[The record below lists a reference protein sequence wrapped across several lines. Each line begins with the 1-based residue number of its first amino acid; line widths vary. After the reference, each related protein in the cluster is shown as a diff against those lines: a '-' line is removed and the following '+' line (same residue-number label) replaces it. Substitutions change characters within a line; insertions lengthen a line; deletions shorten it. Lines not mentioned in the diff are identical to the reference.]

1 MYEPKNG
8 PNLSHHGEP
17 GFTLLEVM
25 IAAGIILVGLVA
37 VMNSVVSTNS
47 LRASADDRTV
57 VRARLATVIDELRR
71 ASGDELR
78 NYTPPSFT
86 DRSPAIEIE
95 VEYVMNE
102 ERDRLSPPINDED
115 IEIPNPV
122 EVHITSTATFTAGRT
137 VTTHTAA
144 ILLR

>member
-1 MYEPKNG
+1 MYESKNG
-8 PNLSHHGEP
+8 PKLSPDGES

-25 IAAGIILVGLVA
+25 IAAGIILIGLVA

-71 ASGDELR
+71 ADADGLR

-102 ERDRLSPPINDED
+102 DGERASPPITDED

-122 EVHITSTATFTAGRT
+122 EIHITSTATFSAGRT

-144 ILLR
+144 ILRR